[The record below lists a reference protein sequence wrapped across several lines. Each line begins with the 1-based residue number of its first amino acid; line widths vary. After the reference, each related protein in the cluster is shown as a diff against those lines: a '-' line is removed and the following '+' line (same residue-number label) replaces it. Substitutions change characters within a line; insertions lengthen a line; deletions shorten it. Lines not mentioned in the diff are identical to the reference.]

1 MIQTQTSA
9 LVDDYHEENGIYLPP
24 TAVQHREAE
33 YHSQAF
39 DVLRDMQERHFWY
52 RGRHRFLLHAV
63 KRFAPNLSAHPQRV
77 IDLGG
82 GCGGWVSYL
91 GDANPF
97 AMSELGLTDSSPTAL
112 AISRDRLPRSVKL
125 FHADLLNLQ
134 WQNRWDVAFLLDV
147 LEHIPDDVAALR
159 QIHTALAP
167 GGLLFVTVPAL
178 QAFWSWND
186 ELIGHQRRYTT
197 RELGTLAAD
206 AGFELLDARYFMFF
220 LSPLLFVSRLLQKG
234 KVKTLSDAQR
244 WQLADAMHKVP
255 AMPINSA
262 LSAVFG
268 AETPLGHWTSFP
280 WGTSLLAVL
289 RKPAESR

>member
-1 MIQTQTSA
+1 MLQTQTSA
-9 LVDDYHEENGIYLPP
+9 LVDDYREENGIYLPP
-24 TAVQHREAE
+24 TAVEHREAE
-33 YHSQAF
+33 YHSEGF
-39 DVLRDMQERHFWY
+39 DVMRDMQRRHFWY

-63 KRFAPNLSAHPQRV
+63 KRFTAGRTHPQRV

-91 GDANPF
+91 CDSAPF
-97 AMSELGLTDSSPTAL
+97 AISEIGLTDSSPTAL
-112 AISRDRLPRSVKL
+112 AIARQQLPGSVKV

-134 WQNRWDVAFLLDV
+134 WQNRWDIAFVLDV
-147 LEHIPDDVAALR
+147 LEHIPSDVAALK
-159 QIHTALAP
+159 QIQAALAP

-178 QAFWSWND
+178 QAFWTWND

-197 RELGTLAAD
+197 RDFRALAEHSGLELM
-206 AGFELLDARYFMFF
+206 DARYFMFF

-234 KVKTLSDAQR
+234 RVQTLSDAQR
-244 WQLADAMHKVP
+244 WKVAEEMHKVP
-255 AMPINSA
+255 AAPLNSA

-268 AETPLGHWTSFP
+268 AETPIGHWTSFP

-289 RKPAESR
+289 RKPVEGR